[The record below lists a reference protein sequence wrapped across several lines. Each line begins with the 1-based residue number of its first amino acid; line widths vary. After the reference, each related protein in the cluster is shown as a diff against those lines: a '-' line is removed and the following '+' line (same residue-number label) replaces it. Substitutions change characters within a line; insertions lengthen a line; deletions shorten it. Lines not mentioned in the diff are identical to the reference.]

1 MDQTMTKS
9 NYFGGLWTL
18 SCFTSSISLDLIL
31 YNCLPLSRERCLQWR
46 WYQWYHIS
54 NTASLY
60 QELKAHNLSPHWRLQ
75 FLQCNT
81 VSLITFVLW
90 DYELKKFLWHQCW
103 PTTCSISHYSRP
115 FQLIWVK
122 IKPWR
127 WSNQGGKRLTL
138 IIFWLSFIMNNNLF
152 MKNHFFFSKWLTGI
166 AIPWSTDKWAGHG
179 YILDLVSG
187 NLIKMSEFYFEN
199 MLKEF

>member
-1 MDQTMTKS
+1 MDQSMTKS

-60 QELKAHNLSPHWRLQ
+60 QELKAHNLSPHLRLQ

-103 PTTCSISHYSRP
+103 PTTCSTRLLNSHYSRP

-152 MKNHFFFSKWLTGI
+152 MKNHFFFE
-166 AIPWSTDKWAGHG
+166 
-179 YILDLVSG
+179 
-187 NLIKMSEFYFEN
+187 MSEFYFEN

>member
-1 MDQTMTKS
+1 MVSNKWHLLRDFLPNQNLKLFENLVNFGKFEIFETAMDQTMTKS

-60 QELKAHNLSPHWRLQ
+60 QELVAQNLSPHLRLHQ

-81 VSLITFVLW
+81 VSLTTFLLW
-90 DYELKKFLWHQCW
+90 DYELKKFCDTNVDQPLAQPDYWIV
-103 PTTCSISHYSRP
+103 TI
-115 FQLIWVK
+115 
-122 IKPWR
+122 
-127 WSNQGGKRLTL
+127 QGR
-138 IIFWLSFIMNNNLF
+138 S
-152 MKNHFFFSKWLTGI
+152 S
-166 AIPWSTDKWAGHG
+166 
-179 YILDLVSG
+179 
-187 NLIKMSEFYFEN
+187 
-199 MLKEF
+199 